1 MPPGRLSFD
10 AKMFPSMEKAR
21 RLRRV
26 RIAMLAA
33 ACLAV
38 SAGFGL
44 HPEPGSSR
52 AAPRLAVHGA
62 TAVDSAPG
70 THDCL
75 ACRAHR
81 PLLAAAT
88 PALVSNAAGSTA
100 LLVAPSPLAI
110 RVFPLLHRDGRS
122 PPTAS

>member
-1 MPPGRLSFD
+1 MPPGPFPFD

-21 RLRRV
+21 RLRGVRV
-26 RIAMLAA
+26 AMLAA

-44 HPEPGSSR
+44 HPEPESSS
-52 AAPRLAVHGA
+52 AAPRLAFHGA
-62 TAVDSAPG
+62 IAVDSAPG

-88 PALVSNAAGSTA
+88 PAPVSGAAGSMA
-100 LLVAPSPLAI
+100 LPVASRPLAI
-110 RVFPLLHRDGRS
+110 RVFPLLVLDGRS
-122 PPTAS
+122 PPATS

>member
-1 MPPGRLSFD
+1 
-10 AKMFPSMEKAR
+10 MEKAR
-21 RLRRV
+21 RLRGVRV
-26 RIAMLAA
+26 AMLAA

-44 HPEPGSSR
+44 HPEPSSTR
-52 AAPRLAVHGA
+52 VLQGLALHGA
-62 TAVDSAPG
+62 TVAESGPG

-81 PLLAAAT
+81 PLVTAPT
-88 PALVSNAAGSTA
+88 PAEILGTQASTP
-100 LLVAPSPLAI
+100 LPVAPRPLAI
-110 RVFPLLHRDGRS
+110 RVFPLLRLDGRS

>member
-1 MPPGRLSFD
+1 
-10 AKMFPSMEKAR
+10 MEKAR
-21 RLRRV
+21 RLRGV
-26 RIAMLAA
+26 RLAMLAA

-44 HPEPGSSR
+44 HPEPVSAGVVPGV
-52 AAPRLAVHGA
+52 ALHGA
-62 TAVDSAPG
+62 TVAENGPG

-81 PLLAAAT
+81 PLVNAPT
-88 PALVSNAAGSTA
+88 PAETLGTRASTA
-100 LLVAPSPLAI
+100 LADEPRSLAI
-110 RVFPLLHRDGRS
+110 RVFPLLRLDGRS